1 MGVSFESLTSKD
13 KISSQIVSLIKNR
26 LIDGSIKPGDKL
38 PTEIELV
45 EQLGVSRTPVR
56 EAMKILESIGIIEIR
71 RGEGMFIREDLSQSN
86 LNPLIFS
93 LILHSNNISKLVEF
107 RQYFEEMLIQLI
119 RINCTEEDLQ
129 KIRQVYQSQQERMRA
144 DLSRDKLAEIDLE
157 FHYAVLG
164 ATKNPFIIEVGK
176 TIYEISKPQITKILD
191 QFGVEKT
198 LLTHKA
204 YLDALTGK
212 QSNPYTVVKE
222 KIKDNWSPLEK

>member
-1 MGVSFESLTSKD
+1 MGVSFEILTSKD
-13 KISSQIVSLIKNR
+13 KISNQIVSLIKNR

-38 PTEIELV
+38 PTEVELV
-45 EQLGVSRTPVR
+45 EQMGVSRTPVR
-56 EAMKILESIGIIEIR
+56 EAMKILEAIGIIEIR
-71 RGEGMFIREDLSQSN
+71 RGEGMFISEDLSKSN

-107 RQYFEEMLIQLI
+107 RLYFEEMIIQLI
-119 RINCTEEDLQ
+119 RTNCTEDDLQ

-144 DLSRDKLAEIDLE
+144 DLSTEKLAEIDLE

-176 TIYEISKPQITKILD
+176 TIYEISKPQITKILE

-212 QSNPYTVVKE
+212 QPIPYTIVKE
-222 KIKDNWSPLEK
+222 RIRENWSPLEN

>member
-1 MGVSFESLTSKD
+1 MGVSFEILTSKD
-13 KISSQIVSLIKNR
+13 KISNQIVSLIKNR

-45 EQLGVSRTPVR
+45 DQMGVSRTPVR
-56 EAMKILESIGIIEIR
+56 EAMKILEAIGIIEIR
-71 RGEGMFIREDLSQSN
+71 RGEGMFISEDLSKSN

-107 RQYFEEMLIQLI
+107 RLYFEEMIIQLI
-119 RINCTEEDLQ
+119 RTNCTEDDLQ

-144 DLSRDKLAEIDLE
+144 DLSTEKLAEIDLE

-176 TIYEISKPQITKILD
+176 TIYEISKPQITKILE

-212 QSNPYTVVKE
+212 QPIPYTIVKE
-222 KIKDNWSPLEK
+222 RIRENWSPLEN

>member
-1 MGVSFESLTSKD
+1 MGVSFEILTSKD
-13 KISSQIVSLIKNR
+13 KISNQIVSLIKNR

-45 EQLGVSRTPVR
+45 DQMGVSRTPVR
-56 EAMKILESIGIIEIR
+56 EAMKILEAIGIIEIR
-71 RGEGMFIREDLSQSN
+71 RGEGMFISEDLSQSN

-107 RQYFEEMLIQLI
+107 RLYFEEMIIQLI
-119 RINCTEEDLQ
+119 RTNCTEDDLQ

-144 DLSRDKLAEIDLE
+144 DLSTEKLAEIDLE

-176 TIYEISKPQITKILD
+176 TIYEISKPQITKILE

-212 QSNPYTVVKE
+212 QPIPYTIVKE
-222 KIKDNWSPLEK
+222 RIRENWSPLEN

>member
-1 MGVSFESLTSKD
+1 MGVSFEILTSKD
-13 KISSQIVSLIKNR
+13 KISNQIVSLIKNR

-45 EQLGVSRTPVR
+45 DQMGVSRTPVR
-56 EAMKILESIGIIEIR
+56 EAMKILEAIGIIEIR
-71 RGEGMFIREDLSQSN
+71 RGEGMFISEDLSQSN

-107 RQYFEEMLIQLI
+107 RLYFEEMIIQLI
-119 RINCTEEDLQ
+119 RTNCTEDDLQ

-144 DLSRDKLAEIDLE
+144 DLSTEKLAEIDLE

-176 TIYEISKPQITKILD
+176 TIYEISKPQITKILE

-212 QSNPYTVVKE
+212 QPIPYTIVKE
-222 KIKDNWSPLEK
+222 RIREN